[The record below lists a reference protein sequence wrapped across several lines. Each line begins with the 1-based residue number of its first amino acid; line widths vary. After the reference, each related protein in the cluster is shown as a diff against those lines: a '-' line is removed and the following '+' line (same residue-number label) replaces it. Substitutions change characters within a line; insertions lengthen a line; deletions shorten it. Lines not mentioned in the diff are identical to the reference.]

1 MENKCCIYKKVNLCH
16 MSTFLS
22 VVAILIFVV
31 GIIVLVADM
40 AYLLKTQQT
49 VLYISVFIVR
59 DLFFTAIVAGLFMS
73 MSLGL
78 KALQKIMCDIDAI
91 KKD

>member
-1 MENKCCIYKKVNLCH
+1 